1 MRDLYLPDNSQPAGL
16 PVFFEGRLC
25 EFERRIGVVV
35 VRLDAPAAADAA
47 SEGPALFRGKMAVL
61 LRGPALVQLAFP
73 FQVERLPTDAEN
85 YWRDVRIP
93 RAQFEF
99 PFGDGSSAQREL
111 RRRLRRTENAKALAP
126 LGRPH

>member
-1 MRDLYLPDNSQPAGL
+1 
-16 PVFFEGRLC
+16 
-25 EFERRIGVVV
+25 
-35 VRLDAPAAADAA
+35 
-47 SEGPALFRGKMAVL
+47 MAVL

-73 FQVERLPTDAEN
+73 FQVERLPADEEN